1 MSLIICPPKL
11 IQVTVAGGGDISYSI
26 DIPDEQIHQLSC
38 LSPNKETGVMGLSVV
53 LSNLHFIIHILE

>member
-11 IQVTVAGGGDISYSI
+11 ILVTDAGGGDISYSI

-38 LSPNKETGVMGLSVV
+38 LSPLMETSTTCLSVV
-53 LSNLHFIIHILE
+53 LVNWQFFRQIQG